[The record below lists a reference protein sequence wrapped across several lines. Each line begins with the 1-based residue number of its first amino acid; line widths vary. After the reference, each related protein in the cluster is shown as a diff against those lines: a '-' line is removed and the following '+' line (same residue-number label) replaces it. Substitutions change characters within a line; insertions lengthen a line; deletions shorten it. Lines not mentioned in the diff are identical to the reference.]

1 MTSQSTSCEVDDM
14 KRTEPERLFEENT
27 RLAHSVLWKNYPA
40 FAADED
46 LHQEALLGLWRACL
60 TYDPK
65 RSQFPTYA
73 YTCILNQ
80 VRMAMRNQAKQPPT
94 VSLETPIPEQD
105 GLTLE
110 GTLEELVP
118 SLDDGFIDLKDF
130 LRELSPRDQL
140 LVQCRLEGLSQKQTA
155 ERLGLTQPYCSRLLT
170 KIYVDY
176 TKRRGEDE

>member
-1 MTSQSTSCEVDDM
+1 M
-14 KRTEPERLFEENT
+14 KKTEPERLFEENT

-65 RSQFPTYA
+65 KSQFPTYA

-80 VRMAMRNQAKQPPT
+80 VRMAMRHQAKQPPT
-94 VSLETPIPEQD
+94 VSLETPVSEQG

-110 GTLEELVP
+110 DMLEELVP
-118 SLDDGFIDLKDF
+118 SLDDGFIGLKNF
-130 LRELSPRDQL
+130 LQELSPRDQL
-140 LVQCRLEGLSQKQTA
+140 LVRCRLEGLSQKQTA

-176 TKRRGEDE
+176 TKGGEKDE